1 MKKIQQEKVSGL
13 CSIHLHCEPLTLSR
27 SPYQYHRR
35 YYIIPHPTCIEWSL
49 HDSNI
54 QYMLFDTLFCS
65 PTRPPHTILYI
76 RLYFYF
82 SVFTQQFEL
91 ESHRLLFFETRNIS
105 LFAVLVE
112 EYSIA

>member
-35 YYIIPHPTCIEWSL
+35 YYIIHHPTCIEWTL

-54 QYMLFDTLFCS
+54 QYMLFETLFCS
-65 PTRPPHTILYI
+65 ISCCIIAIDPYTVPRSSIRAVSFLY
-76 RLYFYF
+76 
-82 SVFTQQFEL
+82 V
-91 ESHRLLFFETRNIS
+91 ESPYPCYSLFFLMLLF
-105 LFAVLVE
+105 
-112 EYSIA
+112 